1 MGKTLKGEGPATP
14 EEVETAD
21 QASTEKHDRER
32 LQAIRLGQQG
42 TWTLERIGK
51 MLGRGRATMGRWV
64 KAYREGG
71 LPGLLPR
78 EHGGREA
85 RVGES
90 DREALREGLQAGR
103 GKRAREG
110 PRGLPQER
118 GITLKLGGVAYWL
131 EKVKARG
138 KVPRKSHIKKN
149 EAEAEQFKQAIGA
162 PLEAG
167 EVPEGPRVRIWVEE
181 EPRYGLISL
190 LRRCWTLRGWR
201 PKAPYQTKY
210 PWGYVYGAADVVT
223 GDAEFLDTP
232 TVSLAWSHGFL
243 EQLVATDPEA
253 IHVVRWDRA
262 GFHPRAGDPD
272 LPEAVRVI
280 PFPAYSPELN
290 PMEPL
295 GDQVKARV
303 ANETWAPREAI
314 EAAITE
320 VLAPLWERVERVRS
334 LLGDTWLTRGVAV
347 FVAGRNSLISN

>member
-1 MGKTLKGEGPATP
+1 MGKTLKVEGPATP
-14 EEVETAD
+14 EEVEAAY

-42 TWTLERIGK
+42 TWTLEGIAQV
-51 MLGRGRATMGRWV
+51 LDRGRATIGRWV

-71 LPGLLPR
+71 LKGLLQR

-90 DREALREGLQAGR
+90 DREALREGLRAGR
-103 GKRAREG
+103 WKSAREVQ
-110 PRGLPQER
+110 RWLQQER
-118 GITLKLGGVAYWL
+118 GIDLKRGGVSYWL
-131 EKVKARG
+131 EKIRASW
-138 KVPRKSHIKKN
+138 KVPRKNHIKKN
-149 EAEAEQFKQAIGA
+149 DTATEQFKQEFGGH
-162 PLEAG
+162 LDTV
-167 EVPEGPRVRIWVEE
+167 EVPEGRRVRVWVEDE
-181 EPRYGLISL
+181 HRYGLISL

-210 PWGYVYGAADVVT
+210 QWGYVYGAAEVVT
-223 GDAEFLDTP
+223 GDAEFLYTP
-232 TVSLAWSHGFL
+232 TVSLAWSQVFL

-253 IHVVRWDRA
+253 IHIVLWDRA
-262 GFHPRAGDPD
+262 GFHPVAGDPN

-295 GDQVKARV
+295 WDQIKARV
-303 ANETWAPREAI
+303 ANETWATLEAI

-334 LLGDTWLTRGVAV
+334 LLGDTWLTRGVAA
-347 FVAGRNSLISN
+347 FVAGRKSLISN